1 MQWFKNLSIRTK
13 VLSSFVFVAMI
24 VGLVGYTGVTSIG
37 TRMSI
42 GFTVAG
48 MIAALLIGFFLS
60 QIICKPINR
69 LADVAER
76 LSVGDMNVQVEA
88 GSKDEIGMLMV
99 SFQKIIK
106 ALQGLEAESKEL
118 TKAAVEGN
126 LTMRGGVGKF
136 QGGYKQIVEGFNRT
150 MDTLVGQLDLVPAP
164 VLIVDKDFGIRY
176 INKVGASLTGLSQQ
190 ALTGTKCYD
199 HFKTPDCRTD
209 RCATGQCM
217 QRGHDVSAETDAHPL
232 GLNLDISY
240 TGVPIKDMD
249 GKIVAALEFITDL
262 TAIKSASRLA
272 KKQADYQTAEVE
284 KLVLNL
290 GKVAAGSLDVDTAM
304 APVDDDT
311 REVGVN
317 FTKINEGLGKT
328 VKAIAEV
335 TNIATEIAGGNLTVS
350 VQERSPEDKLMQAM
364 SKMAGGLIEIVA
376 NIQGVAHQVMS
387 GSEELSAGAEELS
400 QGATEQS
407 SAVEEVS
414 ASMEEMAANIKQNA
428 DNAQQTEKMAIKAA
442 EDGKGG
448 GAAVAATVTAMKEIA
463 SKISII
469 EEIARQT
476 NLLALNA
483 AIEAARA
490 GEHGKGFA
498 VVASEV
504 RKLAERSQ
512 EAAGEINELAKS
524 SVGVAE
530 KAGSM
535 LAKIVPDIQKTADL
549 VQEINAASNEQTL
562 GADQINRAVQQLDQV
577 IQQNA
582 SASEEMASTSEEL
595 LSQAEQLISTISFF
609 KIGNE
614 AASAVTRRDSSKGVK
629 KVKTPAGRVAQPGH
643 VAQAKAGFGHEERK
657 SKGMA
662 LNLSKGA
669 NGGTDRED
677 EYFEQY

>member
-1 MQWFKNLSIRTK
+1 MQLYKNLSVRTRI
-13 VLSSFVFVAMI
+13 LSSFVFVAMI
-24 VGLVGYTGVTSIG
+24 AGLVGYTGVINMG

-42 GFTVAG
+42 GLTVAG
-48 MIAALLIGFFLS
+48 MIAILLIGFFLS
-60 QIICKPINR
+60 QIIWKPINR
-69 LADVAER
+69 LADVAEK

-106 ALQGLEAESKEL
+106 ALCGLDAESKEL
-118 TKAAVEGN
+118 TKAAVEGE
-126 LTMRGGVGKF
+126 LSVRGGVDKF
-136 QGGYKQIVEGFNRT
+136 QGGYKQIIEGFNKT

-164 VLIVDKDFGIRY
+164 ALIVDRDFGIRY

-190 ALTGTKCYD
+190 ALIGARCYD

-217 QRGHDVSAETDAHPL
+217 QRGHEVTAETDAHPK
-232 GLNLDISY
+232 GMHLDISY

-249 GKIVAALEFITDL
+249 GKVVAALEFITDL

-272 KKQADYQTAEVE
+272 KKQADYQAAEVE

-290 GKVAAGSLDVDTAM
+290 GKVAGGSLDVDTAT

-311 REVGVN
+311 RSVGVN
-317 FTKINEGLGKT
+317 FTKINEALGKT
-328 VKAIAEV
+328 VKAMNEV
-335 TNIATEIAGGNLTVS
+335 TNIATEIAAGNLTVS
-350 VQERSPEDKLMQAM
+350 VQERSSEDKLMQAM
-364 SKMAGGLIEIVA
+364 SKMAAGLTEIVV
-376 NIQGVAHQVMS
+376 NIQGVANQVMN
-387 GSEELSAGAEELS
+387 GSEELSASAEALS

-414 ASMEEMAANIKQNA
+414 ASMEEMAANIKQNS

-442 EDGKGG
+442 EDAKEGG
-448 GAAVAATVTAMKEIA
+448 SAVGETVAAMKEIA

-549 VQEINAASNEQTL
+549 VQEINAASNEQTS
-562 GADQINRAVQQLDQV
+562 GAAQINRAVQQLDQV

-582 SASEEMASTSEEL
+582 SASEEMASTSGEL

-614 AASAVTRRDSSKGVK
+614 AASAVTHRDLARGVK
-629 KVKTPAGRVAQPGH
+629 KVKTPSVKVHGAN
-643 VAQAKAGFGHEERK
+643 AKAGSGHDEHK
-657 SKGMA
+657 SKGIA
-662 LNLSKGA
+662 LKLSKGA
-669 NGGTDRED
+669 NGGSDRED
-677 EYFEQY
+677 EQFEQY